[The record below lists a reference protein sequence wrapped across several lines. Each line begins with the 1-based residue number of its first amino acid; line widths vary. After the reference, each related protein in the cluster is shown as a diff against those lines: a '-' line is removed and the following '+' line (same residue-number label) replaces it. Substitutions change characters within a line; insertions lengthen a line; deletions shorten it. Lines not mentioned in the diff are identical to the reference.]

1 MTAASDPTCIF
12 CLIIAGQE
20 PASLVYQDERTLA
33 FMDIRPAVP
42 GHLLVIPRAHSAALA
57 GLDPEDAAHLMRVAQ
72 RMAAAVRASGLRC
85 EGINLFVADGE
96 AAGQD
101 VFHVHLHIIP
111 RYPGD
116 GMRIG
121 ANWAFPE
128 RSSLDA
134 QAQRIRQVL

>member
-1 MTAASDPTCIF
+1 MHFPTDPDCVF
-12 CLIIAGQE
+12 CRIVARQE
-20 PASLVYQDERTLA
+20 SASLVYQDERAVA

-57 GLDPEDAAHLMRVAQ
+57 GLDPVDAAHLMRVAQ
-72 RMAAAVRASGLRC
+72 RMAAAVRGSGMRC
-85 EGINLFVADGE
+85 EGVNFFLADGE

-121 ANWAFPE
+121 AAWSLPDRAD
-128 RSSLDA
+128 LDA
-134 QAQRIRQVL
+134 QAQRIRAAL